1 MLAEVDVKIQT
12 WAMNFNLDRW
22 EMIHNEKAVQKEK
35 DRGNP
40 AGNNFFKMIA
50 SSLGLNLSK

>member
-22 EMIHNEKAVQKEK
+22 EMIHNEKAV
-35 DRGNP
+35 
-40 AGNNFFKMIA
+40 
-50 SSLGLNLSK
+50 